1 MEMHFNQNLQT
12 LFRNLENFINTKS
25 VIGEPLE
32 VGDTTLIPI
41 IDVTFGVG
49 AGAKGSKSEAKSD
62 DDSSGVGGL
71 GAKISPSA
79 MIAVHKN
86 GNVQLI
92 NIKSQ
97 NTVNKLI
104 DMVPGILEKFNFKN
118 VKDQDL
124 KSEMQDGKVD

>member
-1 MEMHFNQNLQT
+1 MEMHLNQNLQT
-12 LFRNLENFINTKS
+12 LFKNLENFINSKS
-25 VIGEPLE
+25 VIGEPLQ

-41 IDVTFGVG
+41 VDVTFGVG
-49 AGAKGSKSEAKSD
+49 AGAKGSKTEAKCD
-62 DDSSGVGGL
+62 DDSGVGGL

-86 GNVQLI
+86 GNIQLI
-92 NIKSQ
+92 NIKNQ

-118 VKDQDL
+118 VKEEDF
-124 KSEMQDGKVD
+124 KAEMQDGHID